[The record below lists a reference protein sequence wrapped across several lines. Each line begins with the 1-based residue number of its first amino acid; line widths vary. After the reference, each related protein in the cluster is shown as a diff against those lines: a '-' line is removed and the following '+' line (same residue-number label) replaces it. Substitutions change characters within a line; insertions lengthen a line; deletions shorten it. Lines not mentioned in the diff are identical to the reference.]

1 MGVRVLQVDVRRGV
15 LTLTLDSSA
24 DRDAPSRA
32 VRAPLR
38 SALLETVPDSPEP
51 VVGVARGPAR
61 AGGVGSLAA
70 CDVVVAATVAPTEVR
85 MGGVA
90 APREQ
95 RPARWVPA

>member
-15 LTLTLDSSA
+15 RTLTLDSPA

-32 VRAPLR
+32 ARAPLR

-70 CDVVVAATVAPTEVR
+70 CDVVAATVAPTEVR